1 MKRYILVLF
10 LAVISFSTMSAQ
22 SSMTDDQ
29 VMQFVLK
36 EHAAG
41 TSQAQ
46 IVTKLMQKGV
56 DINQIRR
63 IKAKYERQS
72 KNGGLGLVKDETVGK
87 TEDGLRTNNGDT
99 KESLAQRSMMKKNK
113 QKNKKKNKNKNGQQ
127 IKDAND
133 NSSQRV
139 GAVKTTRKSG
149 INGTYD
155 EEDDELYDEM
165 NNGVV
170 DLLGEEFLPEELIM
184 EDMDPTLYRGR
195 KVFGRDIFNKED
207 LTFEPV
213 MNIATPQSYVV
224 GPGDEV
230 KVDIYGASQKS
241 TTYTVTPDGDIV
253 VDGYGPINISGLTVK
268 QANARIRSTLGS
280 RYSSSSIKMTLGQT
294 RTITVNVMGEVQN
307 PGTYT
312 LSAFASV
319 FHALYMAGGVSSIG
333 TLRNIKVFRNGK
345 EISVVDVYDYI
356 LNGKLSGNVRL
367 QDNDVIVVGPYEC
380 IVDIAGKVKRPM
392 YYEMKKTESVQTLLK
407 YAGYFAGD
415 AYTKSVRVIR
425 KNGSRYGVFNVQEF
439 DMNSFHLAD
448 GDSVT
453 VDSIIPRYENMVEV
467 KGAVFRPGMYQL
479 GGNITTVRSLIESA
493 DGLTEDAFTNR
504 GVIHRMKEDRTL
516 KVISV
521 DVQGIIDGRVADI
534 PLKNEDVLFIP
545 SKSERQEN
553 RTITIHGEVLYPGVY
568 KYADNETL
576 EDFVVQ
582 AGGLKES
589 ASTVKV
595 DVSRR
600 VSNRKALT
608 RDSVIAKT
616 YSFALKDGFVVDGQ
630 PGFTLEPY
638 DEVYVRKS
646 PSYLVQQNVSIEG
659 EVNFPG
665 TYALTKS
672 ESRLSDIVRASGGTN
687 KLAYVKGARLERRIT
702 PEERTRMEQV
712 LKMAQFQ
719 SKTEEDT
726 IDVSKLD
733 LGDTYYVG
741 IQLDK
746 ALEAPGSDYDL
757 TLREGDKI
765 IVPEYTN
772 TVKVSGNVL
781 YPNTVAYKKGKG
793 ARYYVNQAGGWG
805 IRAKKGSTY
814 IVHMNGT
821 VNQMGKGEK
830 PTPGSEVIVPTKPKS
845 EVNKLQMWLAI
856 GSSTA
861 AIATMLV
868 SIVNLSK

>member
-1 MKRYILVLF
+1 MKRYLFALLV
-10 LAVISFSTMSAQ
+10 AVISFSTVSAQ

-36 EHAAG
+36 EHNAG
-41 TSQAQ
+41 TSQSQ

-99 KESLAQRSMMKKNK
+99 KETLAQKSMMKKNK
-113 QKNKKKNKNKNGQQ
+113 LKNKKKKKNGKQL
-127 IKDAND
+127 KEVNE

-139 GAVKTTRKSG
+139 GAVKTARKKSM
-149 INGTYD
+149 NGSYYED
-155 EEDDELYDEM
+155 EDDELYDEM
-165 NNGVV
+165 DNGVV
-170 DLLGEEFLPEELIM
+170 ELLGEEFLPEELLP
-184 EDMDPTLYRGR
+184 EDFDPTLYRGR

-213 MNIATPQSYVV
+213 MNIATPQTYVV

-241 TTYTVTPDGDIV
+241 STYIVSPDGDIV
-253 VDGYGPINISGLTVK
+253 VEDYGPINISGLTVR

-307 PGTYT
+307 PGTYS
-312 LSAFASV
+312 LSAFATV
-319 FHALYMAGGVSSIG
+319 FHALYMAGGVSGIG

-392 YYEMKKTESVQTLLK
+392 YYEMKKNESVQTLLK

-493 DGLTEDAFTNR
+493 DGLKEDAFTNR

-521 DVQGIIDGRVADI
+521 DVQGIIDGKIADI

-630 PGFTLEPY
+630 PGFTLEPF

-646 PSYLVQQNVSIEG
+646 PSYSVQQNVSIEG

-672 ESRLSDIVRASGGTN
+672 ESRLSDIVKASGGTN
-687 KLAYVKGARLERRIT
+687 QLAYVKGARLERRIT

-861 AIATMLV
+861 SIATMLV
-868 SIVNLSK
+868 SIVNLSR

>member
-56 DINQIRR
+56 DISQIRR

-113 QKNKKKNKNKNGQQ
+113 QKNKKKNKNGQQ

-139 GAVKTTRKSG
+139 GAVKTARKSG

-170 DLLGEEFLPEELIM
+170 DLLGEEFLPEDLIM

-241 TTYTVTPDGDIV
+241 STYTVTPDGDIV
-253 VDGYGPINISGLTVK
+253 IDGYGPINISGLTVK

-294 RTITVNVMGEVQN
+294 RTITVNVMGEVQT

-333 TLRNIKVFRNGK
+333 TLRNIKVFRSGK

-453 VDSIIPRYENMVEV
+453 VDSIIPRYENMVEI

-646 PSYLVQQNVSIEG
+646 PSYTIQQNVSIEG